1 MQSCLIKMWI
11 KDSIY
16 TCIRLEQ
23 PMFLIPALIRAGV
36 KRFLRSCLLSI
47 ATHRLT
53 TNGLKN
59 VQSAVG
65 QFFATFV
72 KKYKD
77 KRVNRDLDRLL
88 VLEDDWSRDQLLMPP
103 KQVKAPLQWLSKRRK
118 KSFGLWKFHRKNFQK
133 KITKV
138 KISFLEFKN
147 LPVKKLQLSGS
158 KEWKAIISSYAK
170 NCKIDS

>member
-1 MQSCLIKMWI
+1 MIKMWI

-47 ATHRLT
+47 AIHRLT

-103 KQVKAPLQWLSKRRK
+103 KQVKAPLQ
-118 KSFGLWKFHRKNFQK
+118 
-133 KITKV
+133 
-138 KISFLEFKN
+138 
-147 LPVKKLQLSGS
+147 
-158 KEWKAIISSYAK
+158 
-170 NCKIDS
+170 